1 MNNCKKCGTN
11 INPGEKF
18 CRNCGEP
25 TGLIKTDNL
34 EESRVVVNESP
45 ITNNQDNINNNN
57 LNNYNQQNIQNP
69 TINSN
74 INNANNKTNKNYN
87 LIAYIILAG
96 IVVLLVVV
104 IGVLL
109 ILNVNKD
116 DDKSNKHSNTNDYE
130 EKIDNTNDNTTN
142 NTTNTTDS
150 TDSVTYK
157 GFKFYKKAGYT
168 YQSNTN
174 SLIITSSS
182 YFTGITISSATFSNI
197 KANLAEL
204 EAQYQKSGVNISNLQ
219 LKTINNTEV
228 VVGDSTINGYK
239 GTWFIIGASKTGY
252 IYQGYVTNKSYT
264 TNYNDVSI
272 PLELVKN
279 AEYVGNYNSYS
290 SSSDISNIAK

>member
-109 ILNVNKD
+109 VLNVNKD

-290 SSSDISNIAK
+290 SSSDISNITK

>member
-109 ILNVNKD
+109 VLNVNKD

-130 EKIDNTNDNTTN
+130 EKIDNTND

-279 AEYVGNYNSYS
+279 AEYVGNYSSYS
-290 SSSDISNIAK
+290 SSSDISNITK

>member
-57 LNNYNQQNIQNP
+57 LNNYNQQNIQNS

-74 INNANNKTNKNYN
+74 IDNVNNNKTNKNYN

-109 ILNVNKD
+109 VLNVNKD

-130 EKIDNTNDNTTN
+130 EKIDNKNDNTTN
-142 NTTNTTDS
+142 TTS

-290 SSSDISNIAK
+290 SSSDISNITK

>member
-74 INNANNKTNKNYN
+74 INNVNNNKTNKNYN

-109 ILNVNKD
+109 VLNVNKD

-130 EKIDNTNDNTTN
+130 EKIDNKNDNTTN
-142 NTTNTTDS
+142 TTS

-290 SSSDISNIAK
+290 SSSDISNITK

>member
-25 TGLIKTDNL
+25 TGLIKTDNS

-74 INNANNKTNKNYN
+74 INNANNKTKNYN
-87 LIAYIILAG
+87 LIAYIILTG

-109 ILNVNKD
+109 VLNINKD

-239 GTWFIIGASKTGY
+239 GTWFIIEASKTGY